1 MTIHLELWQAR
12 ETDPETSKAAARQ
25 SKFRWHSDCD
35 RLLEEFRRAGA
46 AGLTDYEAAV
56 RCGLAASGFW
66 KRCSDLRAARRIV
79 PTGETRLGP
88 AGRAQM
94 VSRYSEERE

>member
-1 MTIHLELWQAR
+1 LNDLPLFQAR
-12 ETDPETSKAAARQ
+12 ATDPETSKATARQ

-35 RLLEEFRRAGA
+35 RLLEEFQRAGSS
-46 AGLTDYEAAV
+46 GLTDYEAAV
-56 RCGLAASGFW
+56 RAGLTASGFW

-88 AGRAQM
+88 NGRQQM
-94 VSRYSEERE
+94 VCRVNGADL

>member
-1 MTIHLELWQAR
+1 VTIHLELWQAR
-12 ETDPETSKAAARQ
+12 DTDPETSQAAARQ

-35 RLLEEFRRAGA
+35 RLLGEFRRAGA
-46 AGLTDYEAAV
+46 SGLTDYEAAV

-66 KRCSDLRAARRIV
+66 KRCSDLRAAHRIV

-94 VSRYSEERE
+94 VSRYSEASQ